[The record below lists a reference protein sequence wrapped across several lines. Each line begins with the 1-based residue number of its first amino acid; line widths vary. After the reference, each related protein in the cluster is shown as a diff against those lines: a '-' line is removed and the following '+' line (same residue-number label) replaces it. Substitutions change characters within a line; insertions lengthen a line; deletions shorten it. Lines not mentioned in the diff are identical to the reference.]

1 MEQSE
6 MRKALIESAVYVVSH
21 NGIAHVTTDALVKR
35 ANVNVAYLY
44 RVCGGK
50 DKLLE
55 DTFTEL
61 DCEFRDAIMK
71 YIDLLYEESLPF
83 EQRFW
88 LFFAKVWEF
97 IMSDKDKC
105 SFFIYYYHSI
115 YFNSY
120 SIDLRKKT
128 YKPVLEKMD
137 PKLKDGAS
145 SWRILNHIF
154 DVLFSSA
161 LKAMRNHVTHDNEF
175 VEEVFTLI
183 YKSIEPYMN
192 NEIIEGVTK

>member
-71 YIDLLYEESLPF
+71 YTGADMLEDVMRGAVHLLRHDLDAIS
-83 EQRFW
+83 
-88 LFFAKVWEF
+88 K
-97 IMSDKDKC
+97 
-105 SFFIYYYHSI
+105 
-115 YFNSY
+115 
-120 SIDLRKKT
+120 
-128 YKPVLEKMD
+128 
-137 PKLKDGAS
+137 G
-145 SWRILNHIF
+145 
-154 DVLFSSA
+154 
-161 LKAMRNHVTHDNEF
+161 
-175 VEEVFTLI
+175 
-183 YKSIEPYMN
+183 
-192 NEIIEGVTK
+192 